1 MDDEAMAAAKPK
13 KNKPAKDTPRIDHG
27 ERNVLLTLALLAA
40 AEVCA
45 LAWMG
50 GPGADRHRNQT
61 ALGTET

>member
-1 MDDEAMAAAKPK
+1 MSAANQTEQKA
-13 KNKPAKDTPRIDHG
+13 RINRS
-27 ERNVLLTLALLAA
+27 ERNILLTLALVAA

-61 ALGTET
+61 AVGTET